1 MKKTLNQLTFKFKN
15 GSIVEKL
22 IYLNLAV
29 FILGFLTNTLSFLM
43 SNQANFI
50 FDWFAL
56 PAQYNALLLKPWTL
70 FTYAFLHASLWHILA
85 NLIVLFYFGNLFL
98 DYLTQR
104 QFLTYYV
111 LGALFG
117 GLIFILSFNF
127 FPALKNSNSVL
138 VGASAAVTA
147 IFVGIATYIPN
158 YEINIRFIGFVKLW
172 VLATIWVGLDVIQI
186 PVNNAGGHL
195 AHLGGALIG
204 LILTYKPQNNFK
216 FISYLTGLF
225 STQKKKPLKTVYKS
239 TKKTEFSNREVN
251 QKRIDAIL
259 DKISKSGYETLSKEE
274 KDYLFKSGKS

>member
-1 MKKTLNQLTFKFKN
+1 MKSNLNQLKFKFKN

-22 IYLNLAV
+22 IYINLAI
-29 FILGFLTNTLSFLM
+29 FILGFLFNTLSFLM
-43 SNQANFI
+43 SAHSNFV

-56 PAQYNALLLKPWTL
+56 PAQYSQVILKPWTL

-85 NLIVLFYFGNLFL
+85 NLIVLFFIGNLFL
-98 DYLTQR
+98 DYFSQR
-104 QFLTYYV
+104 QFINYYV

-117 GLIFILSFNF
+117 GIIFVLSFNM

-172 VLATIWVGLDVIQI
+172 ILAAIWVGLDIIQI
-186 PVNNAGGHL
+186 PVENAGGHL
-195 AHLGGALIG
+195 AHLGGAIIG
-204 LILTYKPQNNFK
+204 FMLSYNHQNGSKFFK
-216 FISYLTGLF
+216 YLSALF
-225 STQKKKPLKTVYKS
+225 SLKKQKPLKTVYKS
-239 TKKTEFSNREVN
+239 AVKKTPSNAVAN
-251 QKRIDAIL
+251 QKRIDEIL

>member
-1 MKKTLNQLTFKFKN
+1 MKKAINQLTFKFKN

-43 SNQANFI
+43 SSHTNFI

-70 FTYAFLHASLWHILA
+70 LTYAFLHASLWHILA

-98 DYLTQR
+98 DYFTQR
-104 QFLTYYV
+104 QFLTYYI

-172 VLATIWVGLDVIQI
+172 VLAAIWVGLDVIQI
-186 PVNNAGGHL
+186 PVDNAGGHL

-225 STQKKKPLKTVYKS
+225 SAKKKKPLKTVYKS
-239 TKKTEFSNREVN
+239 AKKTESSNTEVN
-251 QKRIDAIL
+251 QKHIDAIL

>member
-1 MKKTLNQLTFKFKN
+1 
-15 GSIVEKL
+15 
-22 IYLNLAV
+22 
-29 FILGFLTNTLSFLM
+29 M